1 MEYMRIRIVYI
12 ILLGFFILGIVGCHT
27 TEERLTNVGESIHN
41 IVLDG
46 DGVN

>member
-1 MEYMRIRIVYI
+1 MRIKIICAI
-12 ILLGFFILGIVGCHT
+12 ILSLLATGLIGCHT
-27 TEERLTNVGESIHN
+27 TEERLTNAGESIHN